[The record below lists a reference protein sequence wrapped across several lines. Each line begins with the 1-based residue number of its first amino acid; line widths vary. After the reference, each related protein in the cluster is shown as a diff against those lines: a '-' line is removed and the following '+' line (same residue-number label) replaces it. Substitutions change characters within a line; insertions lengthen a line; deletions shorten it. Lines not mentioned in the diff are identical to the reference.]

1 VRSRTKRVTGTGTVK
16 KRIIRSKP
24 TIDKP
29 KHSKPGKVERYVK

>member
-1 VRSRTKRVTGTGTVK
+1 MRSRTKRVTGAGTVK

-29 KHSKPGKVERYVK
+29 KHGKTNKVERYVK